1 MSAKIKVQIK
11 IENGLARVK
20 SLIVHPMETGS
31 RKDPDTGELVPRHH
45 IEQITFSNNGKS
57 VLLVNCSTAVSRNP
71 TFNFSFKGAKPGD
84 HFRVSWVDT
93 RGASDSL
100 DKELGS

>member
-1 MSAKIKVQIK
+1 MSGKIKVRVK
-11 IENGLARVK
+11 IENDVARVK

-45 IEQITFSNNGKS
+45 IQKITFTNNGKT

-71 TFNFSFKGAKPGD
+71 YFNFNFKGAKPGD
-84 HFRVSWVDT
+84 HFKVDWVDT
-93 RGASDSL
+93 QGETDSL
-100 DKELGS
+100 EQVLE